1 MTEKE
6 EIRAFVEEK
15 LRMWAADYIASR
27 KSALRQRKIEASGN
41 LIASLE
47 AEINKAASREAI
59 ELIMSFPD
67 YGRIIDQ
74 RNVRPA
80 RGGKGYIELLEDWI
94 ERKGEAKFV
103 SGWQRRNKGKKV
115 PKNIV
120 NRIAWGIA
128 IKRSGNRFRRKQ
140 WYNKSKSAAITDL
153 FNQVAAGLPDIT
165 GNQMSKQLGNGNS

>member
-6 EIRAFVEEK
+6 EIKAYIEGK
-15 LRMWAADYIASR
+15 LKIWAADYIASR

-59 ELIMSFPD
+59 ELLMSFPD

-74 RNVRPA
+74 RKVRPA
-80 RGGKGYIELLEDWI
+80 RGGAGYIEMLEDWI
-94 ERKGEAKFV
+94 KKKGEAKFV
-103 SGWQRRNKGKKV
+103 AGWKRRNKAKKI

-128 IKRSGNRFRRKQ
+128 IKRSNGRFRRKQ

-165 GNQMSKQLGNGNS
+165 ANQVTKNFKNGNS